1 MNVLISESQYI
12 KLGGMLK
19 ENQKELFDM
28 FDTDYLNLLY
38 RNSKKGPNNPAYK
51 LLALRASLEN
61 ESLIRDL
68 NKSIET
74 LYKFFNRKNS
84 GLLPKILE
92 LSLVDRN
99 KTINDLKIVSDF
111 INDSDF
117 NDDVTKKQLIKLRN
131 LTVVP
136 DDLEDILKNV
146 REKEYSKYEKGF
158 EGDYFNLKRTALSLQ
173 YKCGDDLDKSFL
185 KKIEKFKNV
194 SPREFEE
201 LLINIKNCV
210 KSSLGEKVVIKS
222 DIVSKTPLYV
232 MDNGVKTE
240 VFPSGS
246 NFEVKKMDV
255 NIDSYLSE
263 FFSIFKQSKNKDYKG
278 PYLEIYNSVIRGLY
292 DWVKGEG
299 QEYLNSI
306 KNNME
311 GIVYENYTIVPI
323 EYIDFYWS
331 NVGQRGCNELRLSI
345 RFRIKSEYENK
356 TIEAYV
362 FNQTSDILEK
372 KQLRVSKQSV
382 EKVVC

>member
-1 MNVLISESQYI
+1 MKILISESQ
-12 KLGGMLK
+12 LVRL
-19 ENQKELFDM
+19 EESQEELFDM

-38 RNSKKGPNNPAYK
+38 RKSKKGGNNPAYK

-68 NKSIET
+68 NQSIET

-99 KTINDLKIVSDF
+99 KTINDLKIISGF

-117 NDDVTKKQLIKLRN
+117 NDDVTKKQLLKLKN
-131 LTVVP
+131 LTSVP
-136 DDLEDILKNV
+136 DDLEDILRNV
-146 REKEYSKYEKGF
+146 REKEYSKYEKSY
-158 EGDYFNLKRTALSLQ
+158 EGDYFEVKRTALSLQ
-173 YKCGDDLDKSFL
+173 YKCGEDLDKSFL
-185 KKIEKFKNV
+185 KKIQKFKSV
-194 SPREFEE
+194 TAEEFEK
-201 LLINIKNCV
+201 LLVNIKNCV
-210 KSSLGEKVVIKS
+210 KSSLSEKVVIKS
-222 DIVSKTPLYV
+222 DISSKTPLYV

-240 VFPSGS
+240 VFKKGS
-246 NFEVKKMDV
+246 NFEVKMMDV

-263 FFSIFKQSKNKDYKG
+263 FFSIFKQTKNKEFKG

-292 DWVKGEG
+292 EWVKGEG
-299 QEYLNSI
+299 QEYLDSI

-323 EYIDFYWS
+323 DYIDFYWS

-345 RFRIKSEYENK
+345 RFRIKAEYQNK
-356 TIEAYV
+356 KIEAYV
-362 FNQTSDILEK
+362 FTKTSDILEK
-372 KQLRVSKQSV
+372 KELLVSKQEV
-382 EKVVC
+382 EKIVC

>member
-1 MNVLISESQYI
+1 M
-12 KLGGMLK
+12 K
-19 ENQKELFDM
+19 D
-28 FDTDYLNLLY
+28 
-38 RNSKKGPNNPAYK
+38 NPA
-51 LLALRASLEN
+51 LV
-61 ESLIRDL
+61 IRDL
-68 NKSIET
+68 NQSIET

-92 LSLVDRN
+92 LSLTDRY

-111 INDSDF
+111 INDADF
-117 NDDVTKKQLIKLRN
+117 NDDVTKKQLLKLRN
-131 LTVVP
+131 MNEVP

-158 EGDYFNLKRTALSLQ
+158 EGDYFDLKRTSLSLQ

-185 KKIEKFKNV
+185 EKIQKFKSV
-194 SPREFEE
+194 SKEDFEN

-210 KSSLGEKVVIKS
+210 KSSLGEKVVVKS

-232 MDNGVKTE
+232 MDNDVKTE

-263 FFSIFKQSKNKDYKG
+263 FFSIFKQTKNKEFKG

-292 DWVKGEG
+292 EWVEGEG
-299 QEYLNSI
+299 QEYLDSI

-323 EYIDFYWS
+323 DYIDFYWS

-345 RFRIKSEYENK
+345 RFRIKSEYQNK
-356 TIEAYV
+356 TIETYI
-362 FNQTSDILEK
+362 FNKNSDILEK
-372 KQLRVSKQSV
+372 KELRVSKQEV
-382 EKVVC
+382 EKIVC